1 MPKTEMI
8 SLRLEPEAREQLA
21 ELARRADRP
30 VGWVVRELVRAAS
43 ESRRVYVT
51 GAGFFVK

>member
-8 SLRLEPEAREQLA
+8 SLRLEPEERVQLA

-30 VGWVVRELVRAAS
+30 VGCDTFSSV
-43 ESRRVYVT
+43 
-51 GAGFFVK
+51 